1 MDRARIRQALG
12 PLVLLLA
19 VAAPARGDDAAQEPI
34 FLQRI
39 TVVGARPAIAKI
51 VVGETLLREGE
62 TYTEDDLRQA
72 VRRVHRLPFVV
83 DATFALRKGTERG
96 AYELVIEVRPA
107 GWFFYDWQ
115 VKGFRLAEPL
125 AINPEDFSIDDDTF
139 TASSGGLIG
148 VRRFLGS
155 YGVAFAVLD
164 SEEGGQIGYSHYNL
178 ADRGGL
184 ISFAVSAN
192 ACCITEVLPFGLDP
206 TFAVWNFDDSRKFS
220 LTLTAPLSARQSLQL
235 ALSERKGDAG
245 QRIEVLTGDPADRDF
260 IAGGDLSYERAEL
273 KWVYDTSDDP
283 VVPTHGM
290 TLAVGMEGSRF
301 AAADLALLRFDPGAP
316 GFPES
321 RPAADVAARQVVGAV
336 SAVRHWS
343 LRPRHT
349 VTGNVRLAAGR
360 SEVENLAGDA
370 RRGTIGLDYAA
381 ASAGARYSFTL
392 RRARGEDNLYDLRL
406 ETGGEIGM
414 ERTLPDLGPSPLQRL
429 AAWVAVVFRN
439 QWGRIRVSLSYLDV
453 GEILR

>member
-12 PLVLLLA
+12 SLVLVLA
-19 VAAPARGDDAAQEPI
+19 AVAPARGEDAAQQPI

-39 TVVGARPAIAKI
+39 TVVGAKPAIAKI
-51 VVGETLLREGE
+51 VAGETLLKEGE

-72 VRRVHRLPFVV
+72 IRRVHRLPFVL

-125 AINPEDFSIDDDTF
+125 AVNPEDFSMDDDNF
-139 TASSGGLIG
+139 TVSSGGLVG
-148 VRRFLGS
+148 VRRFVGS

-164 SEEGGQIGYSHYNL
+164 SEEGGQVGYSHYNL

-206 TFAVWNFDDSRKFS
+206 SFAVWHFDDSRKLS
-220 LTLTAPLSARQSLQL
+220 LTLTAPVSARQSLQL

-245 QRIEVLTGDPADRDF
+245 QRIEVLTGDPSDRDF
-260 IAGGDLSYERAEL
+260 VARGDLSYERAEL

-283 VVPTHGM
+283 VVPTQGL
-290 TLAVGMEGSRF
+290 TLAVGLEGSRF
-301 AAADLALLRFDPGAP
+301 ATDDLALLRFDPEAP
-316 GFPES
+316 GFPED
-321 RPAADVAARQVVGAV
+321 RPAADVSARQVVGAV
-336 SAVRHWS
+336 SAVRHFS

-349 VTGNVRLAAGR
+349 VTGNLRLAAGR
-360 SEVENLAGDA
+360 SEVENLAGDP
-370 RRGTIGLDYAA
+370 RRGTIDLDYAA

-392 RRARGEDNLYDLRL
+392 RRTRSADSLYDLRL
-406 ETGGEIGM
+406 EGGAEVGM
-414 ERTLPDLGPSPLQRL
+414 ERTTPDLGPSPLQRL
-429 AAWVAVVFRN
+429 AAWVAVIFRN

-453 GEILR
+453 GEIFR